1 MAKKPYFKV
10 AGISVVAL
18 VVAWLIIRWATPKPY
33 LEYSTDTFTFHGEST
48 LPGEMPDEEFHW
60 DRIGEWVY
68 RWIQDVNSDGIPD
81 LAISNSDQPPWISRK
96 SGMKDWIW
104 THRVYS
110 GGNGALVREVVW
122 NDDEIEILDILGA
135 DGDVES
141 IRYLVQKLGG
151 TGTQSLAQDFRPTSL
166 ALEPLS
172 PSSIWAGG
180 INGPFAN
187 AEYDP
192 VEVGYHDSSIP
203 ITTLQGSLG
212 DIIYFVLPDEPESI
226 PTTIAHLWSG
236 VWNQEF
242 EEKDHHYLATYE
254 IPGGKLIRKIDIWN
268 PSLPDFDPEAI
279 LTHFDINQDGQKDWF
294 IKHTVDLPSDKSCWE
309 YSWLDGID
317 GALMKPESTPWSR
330 LKTIPPAESY
340 PDEVATRSGLFEI
353 IEWPVGSEEEA
364 LQFRPWTNPSHG
376 WTHEFE
382 FDTHWGIDLDI
393 TEFPDLDGDSF
404 PDFGLVAKSWVG
416 SQSAL
421 LGSWAMPLIAIEAK
435 LVSGATGK
443 AITGH

>member
-151 TGTQSLAQDFRPTSL
+151 DR
-166 ALEPLS
+166 
-172 PSSIWAGG
+172 
-180 INGPFAN
+180 N
-187 AEYDP
+187 
-192 VEVGYHDSSIP
+192 
-203 ITTLQGSLG
+203 
-212 DIIYFVLPDEPESI
+212 
-226 PTTIAHLWSG
+226 
-236 VWNQEF
+236 
-242 EEKDHHYLATYE
+242 
-254 IPGGKLIRKIDIWN
+254 
-268 PSLPDFDPEAI
+268 
-279 LTHFDINQDGQKDWF
+279 
-294 IKHTVDLPSDKSCWE
+294 
-309 YSWLDGID
+309 
-317 GALMKPESTPWSR
+317 
-330 LKTIPPAESY
+330 TIPCPRLPANFAS
-340 PDEVATRSGLFEI
+340 P
-353 IEWPVGSEEEA
+353 
-364 LQFRPWTNPSHG
+364 
-376 WTHEFE
+376 
-382 FDTHWGIDLDI
+382 
-393 TEFPDLDGDSF
+393 
-404 PDFGLVAKSWVG
+404 
-416 SQSAL
+416 
-421 LGSWAMPLIAIEAK
+421 
-435 LVSGATGK
+435 GATLPELNLGRGNK
-443 AITGH
+443 RTFRKR